1 MACTAWQKL
10 EDRIREI
17 ASFRWGCVAAP
28 EKISG
33 VDIDC
38 VLKPSTDHW
47 IAIEITQQNSLTKVR
62 EDITKLAGIRMAL
75 FGENIYCQCYFVMSE
90 TPTNSMR
97 DSGKGQKITVMS
109 AEEFQNE
116 YFDYGRYI
124 HIRSQKQFGSLVNI
138 ETGAPENNIYIDVS
152 YIQQGTGKR
161 LKVDNIIK
169 LLKDGKRIVLKG
181 DFGLGK
187 SRCVKE
193 VFDKLTAD
201 PQSNPYAIAINLRDH
216 WGAKRAEEI
225 LTRHFSDLGLNA
237 NDFIKS
243 FEKPGRVYLLDGFD
257 EIGTQSWSSDICKM
271 QSIRRISVCGLKDLI
286 NQVQGGILITGREY
300 YFNSDQ
306 ELIKSL
312 GLSDAQTIFLEC
324 QQEFTDSE
332 LLDFIGKNIPDSVK
346 TGELE
351 MLPPWLPKRPLVIQL
366 LLKYAGEI
374 FSVRHAFEE
383 ICGFWY
389 AFLTK
394 LCEREAKIYPALN
407 PDTIRG
413 VLLNLANQTRMSKE
427 NTGPITQMDLSN
439 AFIEAAGITPNDE
452 TAIMLQRLP
461 SLGRISA
468 DSPDRRFLDSFILN
482 GLRAES
488 IIQASKAWDEKI
500 FSREWSNPL
509 DQTGLS
515 ILSEYICKDEKRVE
529 LFLTMARQASIKGNC
544 VLAADIVS
552 ALCLLDVD
560 SFDFKDLYISNGH
573 FTHLS
578 FEGKEIKRLS
588 ISGSIIERLDLTN
601 SKLGI
606 GVKLEKCDIATVY
619 GIASRKSIP
628 EQLAE
633 CNVEQVEM
641 LATTTPIKKARLS
654 ESQKLF
660 VEMLRKIFFQPG
672 AGRKE
677 SALLRGMGVS
687 VNKQLGEKILN
698 KLIEEKLITRIKGD
712 EGPIYKPVRS
722 KTSRV
727 DKMLTDLTLSKDP
740 LWEAVSLLS

>member
-427 NTGPITQMDLSN
+427 N
-439 AFIEAAGITPNDE
+439 
-452 TAIMLQRLP
+452 
-461 SLGRISA
+461 
-468 DSPDRRFLDSFILN
+468 
-482 GLRAES
+482 
-488 IIQASKAWDEKI
+488 
-500 FSREWSNPL
+500 
-509 DQTGLS
+509 
-515 ILSEYICKDEKRVE
+515 
-529 LFLTMARQASIKGNC
+529 
-544 VLAADIVS
+544 
-552 ALCLLDVD
+552 
-560 SFDFKDLYISNGH
+560 ISNGH

-641 LATTTPIKKARLS
+641 LATTTLIKKARLS